1 MEHDCERV
9 GSSQKNAKRTLYSVQ
24 RENNQGGGFVATVV
38 KETKNKIIYEKTK
51 QIQN

>member
-24 RENNQGGGFVATVV
+24 RKDNQSWRFIAIIV
-38 KETKNKIIYEKTK
+38 KKEKK
-51 QIQN
+51 QNDL